1 MLKKW
6 CLQYFDQLKHLS
18 TFVQNLVEE
27 LMETDEGHSI
37 LTRINGLYLEMNKTF
52 DQSNRIVVEF
62 ESEYFL
68 TSKFKDY
75 L

>member
-1 MLKKW
+1 VLKKW

-68 TSKFKDY
+68 KSSV
-75 L
+75 

>member
-1 MLKKW
+1 
-6 CLQYFDQLKHLS
+6 
-18 TFVQNLVEE
+18 
-27 LMETDEGHSI
+27 
-37 LTRINGLYLEMNKTF
+37 LEMNKTF